1 MSGKRATPNYARLH
15 RRGLTLPQQNA
26 VDLLASGKN
35 DTETATA
42 LGVNRVTVTRW
53 RLYDAMFQ
61 AALNARRQEAWGA
74 GLDRL
79 RSLIPTA
86 LDAVAEILT
95 DAAHPGRLK
104 AALVLL
110 NMVRPESLA
119 PTGPTDAEEI
129 VRRIVKDRRDRT
141 PGTLDDFINEGKN
154 LPPFDRHLAEVWQE
168 LETLASETSEP
179 GEAAA
184 EAGRGACPPA

>member
-1 MSGKRATPNYARLH
+1 
-15 RRGLTLPQQNA
+15 
-26 VDLLASGKN
+26 
-35 DTETATA
+35 
-42 LGVNRVTVTRW
+42 
-53 RLYDAMFQ
+53 MFQ